1 MQPVLFCKDIEKEQ
15 LKYPDMCLFH
25 LSKTHLTEECH
36 VKKECDR
43 QIAEQKSKNSIPS
56 ASTSTGQ
63 LWNIKEDLFGDA
75 VTEDTT
81 YVDMKLTMMFCIIFL
96 EWLTIIYA

>member
-63 LWNIKEDLFGDA
+63 L
-75 VTEDTT
+75 
-81 YVDMKLTMMFCIIFL
+81 
-96 EWLTIIYA
+96 